1 MGLRPASDTKIAKES
16 GGYVTMLKSRQ
27 RILISIF
34 GIVSPAFAARRPHH
48 HVYNAGFV
56 WYNILPS
63 EEDVN
68 A

>member
-1 MGLRPASDTKIAKES
+1 
-16 GGYVTMLKSRQ
+16 MLKSRQ

-34 GIVSPAFAARRPHH
+34 GIVSPVFAARRPHH
-48 HVYNAGFV
+48 HVYNAGFL